1 MSHRP
6 KNIAERPRFEL
17 PALKLDFGNITDG
30 TNIPPPLP
38 SPKAPTAPQTAPTLG
53 IKDSCTSGPAG
64 VDKTSGIITDIYHAE
79 ECAPASPTASARPG
93 TLRRMLSKRTLNNTA
108 AESQLP
114 GSQSAPVL
122 DIIDRPQSRSGSSL
136 MDDRKSKRSSGWFR
150 RFRSGDQSPSRR
162 SSFLFGGSSTNLSIA
177 RHTELPPPMIPELRE
192 LEKEEG
198 SLGYDI
204 FRNIK

>member
-6 KNIAERPRFEL
+6 KNMADRPRFEL

-38 SPKAPTAPQTAPTLG
+38 SPKAPTAPQTGLTLEVKG
-53 IKDSCTSGPAG
+53 SGPVG
-64 VDKTSGIITDIYHAE
+64 VDNADGISTGTYHPE
-79 ECAPASPTASARPG
+79 ECALTNPTASARPG
-93 TLRRMLSKRTLNNTA
+93 TMRRMLSKRALNNTT
-108 AESQLP
+108 AESQIP
-114 GSQSAPVL
+114 GGKGAPVL

-150 RFRSGDQSPSRR
+150 RFRSGEQSPSRR

-192 LEKEEG
+192 LEKEG

-204 FRNIK
+204 FRDVK